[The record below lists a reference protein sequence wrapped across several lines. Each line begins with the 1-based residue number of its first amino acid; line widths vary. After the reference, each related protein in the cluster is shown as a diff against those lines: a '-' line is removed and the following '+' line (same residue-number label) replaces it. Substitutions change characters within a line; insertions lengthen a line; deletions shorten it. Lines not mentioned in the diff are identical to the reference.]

1 MKNSPAS
8 TCKPRWFRF
17 GPGLV
22 IAIIAAM
29 FVYQRAPMQR
39 AQPLRT
45 VPQASEMAR
54 DKSASS
60 SDNAL
65 PAAPDADW
73 LWSQRAM
80 LNLNPQQTRRLQN
93 LRTRWQRDTRELQA
107 DLARASVQFEREME
121 QEKAHPDTLQVLAAR
136 GAPVADLSRQLAQ
149 ARRAWWNEARV
160 IFSPTQR
167 AQAEAAWRQRF
178 VAPTTYTTH
187 EDTK

>member
-8 TCKPRWFRF
+8 TRKPRWFRF

-29 FVYQRAPMQR
+29 FVYQRAPLQR
-39 AQPLRT
+39 ADTLRT
-45 VPQASEMAR
+45 VPQANEIAGR
-54 DKSASS
+54 ATAPPSAV
-60 SDNAL
+60 AL

-73 LWSQRAM
+73 LWSQRAP

-121 QEKAHPDTLQVLAAR
+121 QEKAHPDTLQVLAER
-136 GAPVADLSRQLAQ
+136 GAPLADLSRQLAQ
-149 ARRAWWNEARV
+149 ARRAWWNEAKA
-160 IFSPTQR
+160 IFSAEQR
-167 AQAEAAWRQRF
+167 AQIEKKWTRRF
-178 VAPTTYTTH
+178 VKAAS
-187 EDTK
+187 